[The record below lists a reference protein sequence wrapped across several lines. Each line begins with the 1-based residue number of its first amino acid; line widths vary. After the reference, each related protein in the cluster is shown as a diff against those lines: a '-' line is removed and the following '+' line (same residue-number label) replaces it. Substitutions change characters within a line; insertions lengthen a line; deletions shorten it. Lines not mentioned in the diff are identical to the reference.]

1 MNMLENIQVIDRA
14 WPEAKPMSTGEL
26 IDEYEREAMFRSY
39 DWIAELDDQGKSE
52 IISASVQACF
62 RDDPSFVCDS
72 DRLAHIKAELL
83 GVIEAMAEKK
93 AGEEE

>member
-1 MNMLENIQVIDRA
+1 MNDIENVMVIERA
-14 WPEAKPMSTGEL
+14 WPSVKPMSTGEL

-39 DWIAELDDQGKSE
+39 DWISELDDQDKSE

-62 RDDPSFVCDS
+62 RDDASFVCDS
-72 DRLAHIKAELL
+72 DRLAYIKAELL
-83 GVIEAMAEKK
+83 GIIEAMAEKK